1 MLFGTDMNREKNYS
15 ESIESLIQEDTMLN
29 INNKKTATA
38 LTLLLGTLTVTPILP
53 IDPVAAKP
61 NPVQAQRN
69 NSYRQAVVPSGTS
82 IPVRYEDGKR
92 ILMSQDETIP
102 LTLEVAR
109 DIRARNGVVIPAG
122 SQISGQLQPAA
133 RGARFV
139 AKKLILDN
147 GEEIS
152 INATSNVVT
161 RTETIKKGANPKE
174 ILGGT
179 VAGAGAA
186 AVIAGLTGDRNINAL
201 EVIAGAA
208 IGTIAGWALPE
219 TGVIG
224 GGSRDLISIDTDRDL
239 NLTLRSDLYLNGN
252 GYRYNDR
259 NDYRY

>member
-1 MLFGTDMNREKNYS
+1 
-15 ESIESLIQEDTMLN
+15 MLN

-38 LTLLLGTLTVTPILP
+38 LTLLLSTLTITPILP
-53 IDPVAAKP
+53 IEPVAAK
-61 NPVQAQRN
+61 PVQAQRN
-69 NSYRQAVVPSGTS
+69 NYYQQAIVPSGTS
-82 IPVRYEDGKR
+82 IPVQYEDGKR
-92 ILMSQDETIP
+92 ILMSKDETIP

-109 DIRARNGVVIPAG
+109 DIRSRNGRVVIPAG
-122 SQISGQLQPAA
+122 SQISGQLQPAG

-139 AKKLILDN
+139 AKKLILNN
-147 GEEIS
+147 GDEIS
-152 INATSNVVT
+152 LNATSNVIT

-224 GGSRDLISIDTDRDL
+224 GGSRDLISIEPDRDL
-239 NLTLRSDLYLNGN
+239 TLTLRSDLSVGRNDYRNDDRN
-252 GYRYNDR
+252 GYRY
-259 NDYRY
+259 